1 MYNNPNPNN
10 YDPTQDNLKAQYF
23 NNLVYTYNGI
33 YLNYTKRVDIINYQ
47 TIYNFNYY
55 FAITDKTTRTF
66 YNNDTFLCDQESTV
80 NPYMVQ
86 GFEHLYVS
94 DSYQKLYFYNNQC
107 MLSYPDINT
116 NNWAYYNASFCILI
130 ISVTLYA
137 SLLLIMI
144 CAVCIRVPQPYHERY
159 IPKRHF

>member
-33 YLNYTKRVDIINYQ
+33 YLNYTKRIDIINYQ

-66 YNNDTFLCDQESTV
+66 YNNDTFLCDQQSTV

-86 GFEHLYVS
+86 GLEHLYTHGN
-94 DSYQKLYFYNNQC
+94 YQKLYFYNNQC
-107 MLSYPDINT
+107 MLSYPKIDVVLP
-116 NNWAYYNASFCILI
+116 YYTAAVVMIILSCLFVITLLVSIYVFCDM
-130 ISVTLYA
+130 S
-137 SLLLIMI
+137 
-144 CAVCIRVPQPYHERY
+144 
-159 IPKRHF
+159 